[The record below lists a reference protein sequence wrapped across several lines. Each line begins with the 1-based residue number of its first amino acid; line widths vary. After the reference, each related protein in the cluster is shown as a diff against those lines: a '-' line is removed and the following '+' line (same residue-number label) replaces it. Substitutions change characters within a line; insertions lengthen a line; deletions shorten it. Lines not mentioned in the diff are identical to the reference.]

1 MIYEL
6 RTYTLKPGTVPQF
19 SEIFEKELRPVSTR
33 HHLNLVGFWHTEIG
47 ELNQVVHL
55 WAFEDLNQRA
65 EQREAFLKDPALAQ
79 VLPKIR
85 DMQVHQESKILMP
98 AAFSPLK

>member
-6 RTYTLKPGTVPQF
+6 RTYTLKPGRVPEF
-19 SEIFEKELRPVSTR
+19 LAWFEKNAKPVADE
-33 HHLNLVGFWHTEIG
+33 HLNLVGFWYTESG

-65 EQREAFLKDPALAQ
+65 QQREKFLTDPDLVT
-79 VLPKIR
+79 VLPQAR
-85 DMQVHQESKILMP
+85 EMYVRQESKFLSP